1 MRDNELSI
9 PKKEVL
15 RYLGHKDQLINRN
28 IDKLIDETIEE
39 AKLLVRPKKV
49 VARYKITLQDDGVYL
64 DNTNLILTGKDI
76 KNHLKYSQDIYIMA
90 VTLGSEIEKKISY
103 YEKIDLT
110 KAIILDSCAT
120 TAVEEFCDFI
130 EEDIKKIAEAEHKGI
145 TFRYSPGYGDL
156 PIDIQKSFLDTL
168 NATKT
173 IGLTVSRNNLLMP
186 RKSVTAIIGLIP
198 KDKVINKRTCEVC
211 SNYKNCK
218 FRKEGVSCGS

>member
-1 MRDNELSI
+1 MKDNGLAI
-9 PKKEVL
+9 LKKEVL
-15 RYLGHKDQLINRN
+15 RYLGHKNQEINGN
-28 IDKLIDETIEE
+28 IDKLIDETIKE
-39 AKLLVRPKKV
+39 AKELVNPKKV
-49 VARYKITLQDDGVYL
+49 VARYKITINDTGVSL
-64 DNTNLILTGKDI
+64 DNTNLILTGEDI
-76 KNHLKYSQDIYIMA
+76 KNHLMYSKDIYIMA
-90 VTLGSEIEKKISY
+90 VTLGSAIEKKIAY

-130 EEDIKKIAEAEHKGI
+130 EEDIKKIAESEHKGI

-156 PIDIQKSFLDTL
+156 PIDIQKDFLDTL

-173 IGLTVSRNNLLMP
+173 IGLTVSSHNLLMP

-198 KDKVINKRTCEVC
+198 KDKAINKRTCEVC
-211 SNYKNCK
+211 SNYNNCK

>member
-1 MRDNELSI
+1 MKDNGLAI

-15 RYLGHKDQLINRN
+15 RYLGHKNQEINGN
-28 IDKLIDETIEE
+28 IDRLIDETIKE
-39 AKLLVRPKKV
+39 AKELVNPKKV
-49 VARYKITLQDDGVYL
+49 VARYKITINDTGVSL
-64 DNTNLILTGKDI
+64 DNTNLILTGEDI
-76 KNHLKYSQDIYIMA
+76 KNHLKYSKDIYIMA
-90 VTLGSEIEKKISY
+90 VTLGSAIEKKIAY

-110 KAIILDSCAT
+110 KAVILDSCAT

-130 EEDIKKIAEAEHKGI
+130 EEDIKKIAESEHKGI

-156 PIDIQKSFLDTL
+156 PIDIQKDFLDTL

-173 IGLTVSRNNLLMP
+173 IGLTVSSHNLLMP

-198 KDKVINKRTCEVC
+198 KDRAINKRTCEVC
-211 SNYKNCK
+211 SNYNNCK

>member
-1 MRDNELSI
+1 MKDNGLAI

-15 RYLGHKDQLINRN
+15 RYLGHKNQEINGN
-28 IDKLIDETIEE
+28 IDRLIDETIKE
-39 AKLLVRPKKV
+39 AKELVNPKKV
-49 VARYKITLQDDGVYL
+49 VARYKITINDTGVSL
-64 DNTNLILTGKDI
+64 DNTNLILTGEDI
-76 KNHLKYSQDIYIMA
+76 KNHLKYSKDIYIMA
-90 VTLGSEIEKKISY
+90 VTLGSAIEKKIAY

-110 KAIILDSCAT
+110 KAVILDSCAT

-130 EEDIKKIAEAEHKGI
+130 EEDIKKIAESEYKGI

-156 PIDIQKSFLDTL
+156 PIDIQKDFLDTL

-173 IGLTVSRNNLLMP
+173 IGLTVSSHNLLMP

-198 KDKVINKRTCEVC
+198 KDRAINKRTCEVC
-211 SNYKNCK
+211 SNYNNCK

>member
-1 MRDNELSI
+1 MKGNGLSI

-15 RYLGHKDQLINRN
+15 RYLGHKNQEINGN
-28 IDKLIDETIEE
+28 IDRLIDETIKE
-39 AKLLVRPKKV
+39 AKELVNPKKV
-49 VARYKITLQDDGVYL
+49 VARYKITINDTGVSL
-64 DNTNLILTGKDI
+64 DNTNLILTGEDI
-76 KNHLKYSQDIYIMA
+76 KNHLKYSKDIYIMA
-90 VTLGSEIEKKISY
+90 VTLGSAIEKKIAY

-110 KAIILDSCAT
+110 KAVILDSCAT

-130 EEDIKKIAEAEHKGI
+130 EEDIKKIAESEHKGI

-156 PIDIQKSFLDTL
+156 PIDIQKDFLDTL

-173 IGLTVSRNNLLMP
+173 IGLTVSRHNLLMP

-198 KDKVINKRTCEVC
+198 KDKAINKRTCEVC
-211 SNYKNCK
+211 SNYNNCK

>member
-1 MRDNELSI
+1 MKDNGLAI

-15 RYLGHKDQLINRN
+15 RYLGHKNQEINGN
-28 IDKLIDETIEE
+28 IDRLIDETIKE
-39 AKLLVRPKKV
+39 AKELVNPKKV
-49 VARYKITLQDDGVYL
+49 VARYKITINDTGVSL
-64 DNTNLILTGKDI
+64 DNTNLILTGEDI
-76 KNHLKYSQDIYIMA
+76 KNHLKYSKDIYIMA
-90 VTLGSEIEKKISY
+90 VTLGSAIEKKIAY

-110 KAIILDSCAT
+110 KAVILDSCAT

-130 EEDIKKIAEAEHKGI
+130 EEDIKKIAESEHKGI

-156 PIDIQKSFLDTL
+156 PIDIQKDFLDTL

-173 IGLTVSRNNLLMP
+173 IGLTVSRHNLLMP

-198 KDKVINKRTCEVC
+198 KDKAINKRTCEVC
-211 SNYKNCK
+211 SNYNNCK

>member
-1 MRDNELSI
+1 MKDNGLAI

-15 RYLGHKDQLINRN
+15 RYLGHKNQEINGN
-28 IDKLIDETIEE
+28 IDRLIDETIKE
-39 AKLLVRPKKV
+39 AKELVNPKKV
-49 VARYKITLQDDGVYL
+49 VARYKITINDTGVSL
-64 DNTNLILTGKDI
+64 DNTNLILTGEDI
-76 KNHLKYSQDIYIMA
+76 KNHLKYSKDIYIMA
-90 VTLGSEIEKKISY
+90 VTLGSAIEKKIAY

-110 KAIILDSCAT
+110 KAVILDSCAT

-130 EEDIKKIAEAEHKGI
+130 EEDIKKIAESEHKGI

-156 PIDIQKSFLDTL
+156 PIDIQKDFLDTL

-173 IGLTVSRNNLLMP
+173 IGLSVSSHNLLMP

-198 KDKVINKRTCEVC
+198 KDRAINKRTCEVC
-211 SNYKNCK
+211 SNYNNCK